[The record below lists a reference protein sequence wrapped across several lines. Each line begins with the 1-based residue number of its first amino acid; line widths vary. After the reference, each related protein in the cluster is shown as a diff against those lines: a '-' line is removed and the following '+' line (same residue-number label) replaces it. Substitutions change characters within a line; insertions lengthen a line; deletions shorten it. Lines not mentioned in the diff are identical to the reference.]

1 MKKKDDK
8 IIQMYG
14 AAAQR
19 LPWDEELANQWFM
32 ALVRKDPPDYKA
44 LQQAA
49 MKINKQFKNSKYYLW
64 TVMATL
70 LQALSGGSST
80 STIFLNLAE
89 KMMDKAITDGHLKD
103 FEGIFSFF
111 HA

>member
-1 MKKKDDK
+1 
-8 IIQMYG
+8 MYE

-32 ALVRKDPPDYKA
+32 AIVRKDPPDYKS

-64 TVMATL
+64 TVMATY
-70 LQALSGGSST
+70 LQALPGGST
-80 STIFLNLAE
+80 SSLFLNLAE

-103 FEGIFSFF
+103 FEGILS
-111 HA
+111 